1 MSDCHRCGFL
11 YVFRWWGRSGGLDK
25 LALRWHGWPA
35 LFFPINIDQC
45 ISLTFRTCHKKG
57 KAWLCQL
64 NNVSWYFGEY
74 MGDWGKDYPAQN
86 MGIQDKPSARCG
98 DLWCVL
104 MVQAASCVQKT
115 DECNKKSSPLPT
127 VRRDWRCSSA
137 GELSCDKLRLGWTK
151 VNFMI
156 WGKQLEQL
164 ECIPRIFQGYPN
176 VAGLYVI
183 VWLCLIYIQWF
194 TIKDY
199 ILYIS
204 VHISYCIY
212 IYKCLS

>member
-11 YVFRWWGRSGGLDK
+11 SIR
-25 LALRWHGWPA
+25 
-35 LFFPINIDQC
+35 
-45 ISLTFRTCHKKG
+45 ISLVGQIWRVGQACPKM
-57 KAWLCQL
+57 AWLTCSFLPDQYWSMMI
-64 NNVSWYFGEY
+64 NVYRWLLGPVTKRVKLDLVNWLIIKYFGEY
-74 MGDWGKDYPAQN
+74 MGDRGKDYPAQN

-137 GELSCDKLRLGWTK
+137 GELICDKLRLGWTK

-164 ECIPRIFQGYPN
+164 ECVPRIPQGYPN
-176 VAGLYVI
+176 VAGLI
-183 VWLCLIYIQWF
+183 CYI
-194 TIKDY
+194 
-199 ILYIS
+199 
-204 VHISYCIY
+204 
-212 IYKCLS
+212 